1 MTRTRISYGARKP
14 AFYGICSR
22 QQIVERHTSKS
33 YLCACSKHETGS
45 GVERASKNSM
55 QIYGTAQAI
64 GHCENSMHIYG
75 TARGIGHCENS
86 MHIYGTARGIGH
98 CKNSMH
104 IYGRAQGIGHCENS
118 MHIYGTAQGIGHCE
132 NSMHIYGTAQGIGH
146 CKDSMH
152 IYGRPCL
159 SQSSRRAVTLQSLLN
174 VVCIAKIQYILHA
187 DLGRE
192 SLPHRTYS
200 WTQEFDHPQLWVDR
214 HPLLVAESSCLGSSL
229 LVAGSSSW
237 NSHPLRLQLDRLLEI
252 LILCCS

>member
-1 MTRTRISYGARKP
+1 MHDYARIFLVRKERSIMTRTRISYGARKP

-75 TARGIGHCENS
+75 TARGIGHC
-86 MHIYGTARGIGH
+86 
-98 CKNSMH
+98 KNSMH
-104 IYGRAQGIGHCENS
+104 IYGR
-118 MHIYGTAQGIGHCE
+118 AQGIGHCE

-159 SQSSRRAVTLQSLLN
+159 SQSSRRAVTLQSL
-174 VVCIAKIQYILHA
+174 
-187 DLGRE
+187 
-192 SLPHRTYS
+192 SLIH
-200 WTQEFDHPQLWVDR
+200 
-214 HPLLVAESSCLGSSL
+214 
-229 LVAGSSSW
+229 
-237 NSHPLRLQLDRLLEI
+237 I
-252 LILCCS
+252 